1 MALIN
6 DDISYTG
13 LVEKYIGSAYDK
25 VALVADNLDAILA
38 IGGGGTG
45 DHSVLLNRDLADA
58 HAQAAITN
66 LVTDLAALVAADLAL
81 QTAYDNLVVTHS
93 NHTDNTDIHFADV
106 PVNGV
111 EYVRLDKAWVVAA
124 AHNHDLAYD
133 PLGAGQAA
141 ADVVQGNL
149 DTHEAVFVAHHHN
162 LLYDALGAAAA
173 VQASVDNL
181 AVTVNSNLTSLN
193 AHIAEAAKH
202 TPIYSGIALPAP
214 GGYNEGDVFLVTP

>member
-38 IGGGGTG
+38 VGAGGAG
-45 DHSVLLNRDLADA
+45 DHDGLLNTDLADS
-58 HAQAAITN
+58 HPQAAITS
-66 LVTDLAALVAADLAL
+66 LVTDLAALVAADVAL
-81 QTAYDNLVVTHS
+81 QLAYDNLVVTQA
-93 NHTDNTDIHFADV
+93 NHTDNTEIHFLDV

-111 EYVRLDKAWVVAA
+111 EYVRIDKTWAVAA
-124 AHNHDLAYD
+124 AHNHDTQYD
-133 PLGAGQAA
+133 PIGAGQAA

-149 DTHEAVFVAHHHN
+149 DAHEALFLAHHHD
-162 LLYDALGAAAA
+162 LLYDALGAAAT
-173 VQASVDNL
+173 VQANVDNL
-181 AVTVNSNLTSLN
+181 AVTVNSNLTTLN
-193 AHIAEAAKH
+193 GHMAEAAKH
-202 TPIYSGIALPAP
+202 TPIYSGTVLPAP